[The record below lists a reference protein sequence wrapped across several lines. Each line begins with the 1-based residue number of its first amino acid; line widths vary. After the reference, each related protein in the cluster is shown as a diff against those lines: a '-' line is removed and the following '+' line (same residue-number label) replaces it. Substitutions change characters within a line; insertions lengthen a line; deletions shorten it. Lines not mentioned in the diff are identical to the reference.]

1 MLMILRG
8 IVLPI
13 LVSPLIFSLARIVN
27 QSCMPVVLWPKSGVI
42 LCTHLAGCKDVRR
55 SSGFASYNLAM
66 SRPVRILLATRSGE
80 RRQSWSEALQTARC
94 QIVEGNGD
102 LAEDVD
108 VLVIDQ
114 PLSEANVA
122 LDDDRLTRGQMGM
135 VAVGVGLP
143 ADVSLPADHSS
154 RELRLACLLLAEI
167 VRLRRQ
173 REASRRQ
180 ERVLTHL
187 ALSDSL
193 TGLPNRRAWDQQLAE
208 RLADGNA
215 RGPWCVALLDVDLFH
230 EVNDRL
236 GHLEGDAALRRV
248 ADRLTSTLRRAGY
261 VARLGG
267 DEFAVLL
274 EGVNETKAS
283 SVVDLI
289 RIQTAEDGDEAT
301 GRLPLKLSAGWATIT
316 ETPTK
321 SAVNEALRQ
330 ADEALRQAKREG
342 RNRTRPAAN

>member
-1 MLMILRG
+1 
-8 IVLPI
+8 
-13 LVSPLIFSLARIVN
+13 
-27 QSCMPVVLWPKSGVI
+27 
-42 LCTHLAGCKDVRR
+42 
-55 SSGFASYNLAM
+55 M
-66 SRPVRILLATRSGE
+66 SRPVRILLATRDEGRE
-80 RRQSWSEALQTARC
+80 RAWSEALQTARC
-94 QIVEGNGD
+94 QIVSGNGEPAD
-102 LAEDVD
+102 DID

-122 LDDDRLTRGQMGM
+122 LDEERLARGQMGM

-143 ADVSLPADHSS
+143 ADVSLPEDHSS

-187 ALSDSL
+187 ALSDPL
-193 TGLPNRRAWDQQLAE
+193 TGLPNRRAWDQQVADRLAE
-208 RLADGNA
+208 A
-215 RGPWCVALLDVDLFH
+215 RPGATWCLALLDVDNFH
-230 EVNDRL
+230 EINDRL
-236 GHLEGDAALRRV
+236 GHLEGDAALRRI
-248 ADRLTSTLRRAGY
+248 ADRLSGTMRRAGF

-274 EGVNETKAS
+274 EGIDDAKAAA
-283 SVVDLI
+283 VVDLI
-289 RIQTAEDGDEAT
+289 RIQMAEDGDEDA
-301 GRLPLKLSAGWATIT
+301 GRTPLKLSAGWATVGDSL
-316 ETPTK
+316 TK
-321 SAVNEALRQ
+321 STVNEALRR